1 MSSLEKSVEKSTPVL
16 AIVSSRTHQSVV
28 REKVTP
34 AKLGIQTLISQ
45 GTTFVGDIESTG
57 GIKID
62 GNIAGDI
69 SIKSEGDAWVV
80 VSDVARVDG
89 NISARVVAVCG
100 QVHGSIRA
108 RHVVLMASSQVDGD
122 VYYDVIKIEEGARV
136 SGRLYGKEREAV
148 SKELEASDSG
158 NEVGASCPS

>member
-1 MSSLEKSVEKSTPVL
+1 MSTLEKSEEKSNPIL
-16 AIVSSRTHQSVV
+16 AIVPGRTHQNGG
-28 REKVTP
+28 REKITP

-69 SIKSEGDAWVV
+69 SIKSEDDAWVV

-100 QVHGSIRA
+100 QVNGSIRA
-108 RHVVLMASSQVDGD
+108 RHVVLTASAQVDGD
-122 VYYDVIKIEEGARV
+122 VYYDVIKIEEGARF
-136 SGRLYGKEREAV
+136 SGRLYSKEREV
-148 SKELEASDSG
+148 CNKELGSSIPAI
-158 NEVGASCPS
+158 